1 MQSVCTTDTNA
12 STTTCVYTGTST
24 IALAGPVEVYDPFLD
39 ATIGI
44 FLWVA
49 IALAV
54 TALILKFK

>member
-1 MQSVCTTDTNA
+1 MQSVCTTDATA
-12 STTTCVYTGTST
+12 SSTTCVYTGTST
-24 IALAGPVEVYDPFLD
+24 IAMAGAVEVYDPLLD

-49 IALAV
+49 IAMVV